1 MHYLYKLSQRIYF
14 SYINIVAHRLARFS
28 LCILIYFVSQ
38 RTTSLNSKIMVRK
51 IKKKGLNALKYFTN
65 THKFQSL
72 KLFYKHNIPILN
84 SKFEWQ

>member
-14 SYINIVAHRLARFS
+14 SYINIVAHRLARFN

-51 IKKKGLNALKYFTN
+51 IKKKVQTHLNISQTLTN
-65 THKFQSL
+65 FNH
-72 KLFYKHNIPILN
+72 
-84 SKFEWQ
+84 